1 MFGLFKTSLKSPID
15 GTIANISDV
24 TGQIIISEPPV
35 PIKVDSYIGGEIV
48 AIIEDEGAAE
58 IINISLGSLNE
69 LTPKDK
75 TAMTYFAQVVLMQGY
90 LQQNDE
96 GFLRLENAIDN
107 LEFNQ
112 WPNYWSF

>member
-1 MFGLFKTSLKSPID
+1 MRQYLDACNKIMLEQDNDEEMWEEAQEYWID
-15 GTIANISDV
+15 L
-24 TGQIIISEPPV
+24 
-35 PIKVDSYIGGEIV
+35 
-48 AIIEDEGAAE
+48 IEEEGAAE

-112 WPNYWSF
+112 